1 MGSNTAVAADSRGIV
16 FFLNHHRNNGIWP
29 RVTVMDSVLNLIV
42 AEKPAIQIPDPRT
55 MGTTTIKT
63 AAPVSPDTILNTEN
77 DSIRGAAKIMT
88 QPATMRTLVR

>member
-1 MGSNTAVAADSRGIV
+1 
-16 FFLNHHRNNGIWP
+16 
-29 RVTVMDSVLNLIV
+29 MDSVLNLIMV
-42 AEKPAIQIPDPRT
+42 EKPAIQIPDPRT

-88 QPATMRTLVR
+88 